1 MEKFTCWS
9 AASVSETVFTDIGAL
24 SRSSDAVFLAAHTP
38 ARVMHLRGPGETIGA
53 GGGEAQVLAA
63 LLDDVG
69 TYPSNT
75 LIAVTGNSG
84 TGKSHIVRWVY
95 AQLRQSRPNLHVLYV
110 PRELSNLRDL
120 LRTLIKGL
128 YPADELGHEMLAR
141 VDHAIGSTTEQ
152 EIASGL
158 RVAMAH
164 ALRWQ
169 FAPIPLAPEETAE
182 ESERRETRELFL
194 GTLQSDGRRRGGLAD
209 MIDIP
214 LIRDHLEREGG
225 TLRVIAGSIAGN
237 ATDRTGSISRFVPD
251 DLNPRGMGK
260 DRDVREFL
268 SSVKNRPGPALALLQ
283 EALDKAFP
291 EFVGLTSGSG
301 ETLDSL
307 FRDARIRLKASGK
320 DLVLLFED
328 LVQFGPID
336 GALYAQFRNQPTDE
350 LAPLRVVFAITS
362 SNWEERGP
370 ETVKRRLRHQF
381 EVLPIQDGLDG
392 AGASDAPIRN
402 FLARYLNLVR
412 VGRAEVEAAWSAA
425 DDESRKSG
433 SWIPNACET
442 REHGRRCRF
451 ADECRPGSGF
461 GSADVPPVGHVGFFP
476 FNESALQRLAR
487 KMGSDAGIPGRL
499 LQVTLEE
506 VLVEAGPH
514 IRNGT
519 YPDRRAEEHFDYRFV
534 TTVPALKRGVAG
546 ETGDRLLRADV
557 IWGDDRQITSSTVLE
572 AFALPPLADGPA
584 PVPDVIWSQ
593 GGQPGNQGAEAQPK
607 PQAERPPLPLLAQ
620 VNAWSQRPAEFLE
633 SSVEQFREWL
643 YRGVFDRLG
652 LDQDLIHVDR
662 GIGKDLLESVLARYS
677 FVFPGAEYGRTPGR
691 DRLKFDITPDEGT
704 VALLIGVMWFHY
716 AGHWQPEAGSWAWP
730 TGFSPGLLQRV
741 TNGYLQR
748 WADKVRAEVVRR
760 TMGPSIRDEVV
771 ALKAIARQCLAEAVP
786 APAPPGG
793 ITAPLAPVATWTLV
807 ELMARSLLSETEK
820 SQWLSDLAAV
830 RQSDDAEPQLVDTI
844 GTRDAEEAA
853 VASPWLT
860 LTAACGDKRAYA
872 ATLAAAA
879 TGLRDA
885 IATAAQEQVQT
896 VQDAVRKMEETLGG
910 TDLDDVAKAAREA
923 GDRALD
929 KHLFRPADGWGRF
942 TRACDLLPTRSAA
955 WDSRSPI
962 VADAG
967 ADLAAEAIRMQSWC
981 RSVIAAG
988 NELEIIQESIAATAR
1003 EARSRLSGSSG
1014 TDDAGD
1020 DLEAKATKAARAI
1033 KTIVGSTEGE
1043 PR

>member
-1 MEKFTCWS
+1 MEKFTCWRP
-9 AASVSETVFTDIGAL
+9 ASVSETVFTDIGAL

-38 ARVMHLRGPGETIGA
+38 SRVTHLRGPGETIGA
-53 GGGEAQVLAA
+53 GGGETQVLAA

-120 LRTLIKGL
+120 LRTLVKGL
-128 YPADELGHEMLAR
+128 YPADEHGHEMLAR

-169 FAPIPLAPEETAE
+169 FAPTPLAQEETADE
-182 ESERRETRELFL
+182 RERRDTRELFL

-237 ATDRTGSISRFVPD
+237 ATDRTGSLSRFVPD
-251 DLNPRGMGK
+251 DLNPRGMGR

-268 SSVKNRPGPALALLQ
+268 SSVKSRPGPALALIQ

-307 FRDARIRLKASGK
+307 FRDARVKLKVSGK

-362 SNWEERGP
+362 SNWEDRGP

-392 AGASDAPIRN
+392 TGTSDAPIRD

-412 VGRAEVEAAWSAA
+412 VGRAEVEEAWSAA

-451 ADECRPGSGF
+451 ADECRPRSGF
-461 GSADVPPVGHVGFFP
+461 GSAEVPPVGHVGLFP
-476 FNESALQRLAR
+476 FNESALRRLAR
-487 KMGSDAGIPGRL
+487 KMGSDAGTPGRL
-499 LQVTLEE
+499 LQVALEE

-519 YPDRRAEEHFDYRFV
+519 YPDRRAEEHFDYRFLS
-534 TTVPALKRGVAG
+534 TVPALKRGVTG
-546 ETGDRLLRADV
+546 EAGDRLLRADV
-557 IWGDDRQITSSTVLE
+557 IWGDDRQIMNSAVLE

-584 PVPDVIWSQ
+584 LVPDVAWSQ
-593 GGQPGNQGAEAQPK
+593 GGEPGNQGAEVQPK

-620 VNAWSQRPAEFLE
+620 VNAWSQRPAEFPE
-633 SSVEQFREWL
+633 SSVEQFRTWL
-643 YRGVFDRLG
+643 YRGVVDRLR
-652 LDQDLIHVDR
+652 LDQDLIHVDQ
-662 GIGKDLLESVLARYS
+662 GIGKDLLESVLVRYS
-677 FVFPGAEYGRTPGR
+677 FVFPNAEYGRTPGR
-691 DRLKFDITPDEGT
+691 DRLRFDITPDEDT
-704 VALLIGVMWFHY
+704 AALLIGVMWFNY
-716 AGHWQPEAGSWAWP
+716 AGHWQSEDGSWAWP
-730 TGFSPGLLQRV
+730 AGFSPGQLQRV
-741 TNGYLQR
+741 TNGYLQH
-748 WADKVRAEVVRR
+748 WADEVRAEVVRR
-760 TMGPSIRDEVV
+760 TLDPSIRDEVM
-771 ALKAIARQCLAEAVP
+771 ALNAIARQCLGVAVP
-786 APAPPGG
+786 ATPPEGT
-793 ITAPLAPVATWTLV
+793 TAPLGPVGTWTLV
-807 ELMARSLLSETEK
+807 EQNALSLLSETEK

-830 RQSDDAEPQLVDTI
+830 RQGDTGEPQLLDTV
-844 GTRDAEEAA
+844 GTRDVVEAA
-853 VASPWLT
+853 IASPWLT
-860 LTAACGDKRAYA
+860 LIAACGDKRTYA

-885 IATAAQEQVQT
+885 IEVAALEQVQT
-896 VQDAVRKMEETLGG
+896 VQDAVREMEQTLGG
-910 TDLDDVAKAAREA
+910 ADLAHVAKAAREA
-923 GDRALD
+923 ADRALD
-929 KHLFRPADGWGRF
+929 KDLFRPADGWGRF
-942 TRACDLLPTRSAA
+942 TRACDALPTRSAA
-955 WDSRSPI
+955 WNSRSPI
-962 VADAG
+962 VINAG
-967 ADLAAEAIRMQSWC
+967 AGVDAEAIRMQSWC
-981 RSVIAAG
+981 RSVVVAG
-988 NELEIIQESIAATAR
+988 NELEVIQGSIAATAR

-1033 KTIVGSTEGE
+1033 KTIVGSAEGE

>member
-1 MEKFTCWS
+1 MERFTCWN
-9 AASVSETVFTDIGAL
+9 AASVSETVFIDIGAL
-24 SRSSDAVFLAAHTP
+24 SRSTDAVFLAAHTP
-38 ARVMHLRGPGETIGA
+38 ARVRHLHGPEEHVGT

-63 LLDDVG
+63 LLADVG

-75 LIAVTGNSG
+75 LIAVTGSSG
-84 TGKSHIVRWVY
+84 SGKSHIVRWVY
-95 AQLRQSRPNLHVLYV
+95 AQLRQSRPDLHVLYV

-128 YPADELGHEMLAR
+128 GLPDEEGQEMLAR
-141 VDHAIGSTTEQ
+141 VEDAIGSTTEP
-152 EIASGL
+152 EIASRL
-158 RVAMAH
+158 RSAMAQ

-169 FAPIPLAPEETAE
+169 FPPVAPASEETAE
-182 ESERRETRELFL
+182 EREHRETREILL
-194 GTLQSDGRRRGGLAD
+194 GTWQPDGRRRGGLAD

-214 LIRDHLEREGG
+214 LIWEHLEREGG

-237 ATDRTGSISRFVPD
+237 AADRNRSLSRFVPD
-251 DLNPRGMGK
+251 DLHPRGMGK

-268 SSVKNRPGPALALLQ
+268 SAVKARPGPALALLQ

-307 FRDARIRLKASGK
+307 FRDARIKLKESGR

-392 AGASDAPIRN
+392 ADASDAPVRD

-442 REHGRRCRF
+442 REHGGRCQF
-451 ADECRPGSGF
+451 ADDCRPGSGF
-461 GSADVPPVGHVGFFP
+461 GSADVPPVGHVGLYP

-487 KMGSDAGIPGRL
+487 KMGADAGTPGRL
-499 LQVTLEE
+499 LHVALEE
-506 VLVEAGPH
+506 VLVEARPH

-519 YPDRRAEEHFDYRFV
+519 YPDRRAEDHFDYHFV
-534 TTVPALKRGVAG
+534 STLPALKRGVAG
-546 ETGDRLLRADV
+546 EAGGRLLRANV
-557 IWGDDRQITSSTVLE
+557 IWGDDRQITSSAVLE
-572 AFALPPLADGPA
+572 AFALPPLADGPG
-584 PVPDVIWSQ
+584 PVPGEPRPQDEE
-593 GGQPGNQGAEAQPK
+593 PGNQSAETPE
-607 PQAERPPLPLLAQ
+607 PQAEREPLPLLVQ

-633 SSVEQFREWL
+633 SSVESFREWL
-643 YRGVFDRLG
+643 YRGVVARLR
-652 LDQDLIHVDR
+652 LDQDLIHVDK

-691 DRLKFDITPDEGT
+691 DRLQFDITPDDET
-704 VALLIGVMWFHY
+704 VALLIGVMWFNY
-716 AGHWQPEAGSWAWP
+716 AGHWQPEAGPWAWP
-730 TGFSPGLLQRV
+730 TGFDPGPLQRV

-748 WADKVRAEVVRR
+748 WADKVRTEVVRR
-760 TMGPSIRDEVV
+760 TLDPSIRDEVV
-771 ALKAIARQCLAEAVP
+771 ALKAIARQCLGEAVP

-793 ITAPLAPVATWTLV
+793 ATAPLGPVGSWALV
-807 ELMARSLLSETEK
+807 ESMARSLLSETEK

-844 GTRDAEEAA
+844 GTGDVEKAA
-853 VASPWLT
+853 VASPWIT

-872 ATLAAAA
+872 ATLAVAA

-885 IATAAQEQVQT
+885 IEVAAQEQVQT
-896 VQDAVRKMEETLGG
+896 VEDAVREMEQTLGG
-910 TDLDDVAKAAREA
+910 ADLADVAKAAREA
-923 GDRALD
+923 GDRALN
-929 KHLFRPADGWGRF
+929 KYLFRPADGWGRF

-962 VADAG
+962 VVDAG
-967 ADLAAEAIRMQSWC
+967 VDVEAETIRMQSWC
-981 RSVIAAG
+981 RSVIVAG
-988 NELEIIQESIAATAR
+988 NELEIIRASIAATAR
-1003 EARSRLSGSSG
+1003 EARSRLSGSPG
-1014 TDDAGD
+1014 TGDAGD
-1020 DLEAKATKAARAI
+1020 DLETKATKAALAI
-1033 KTIVGSTEGE
+1033 KTIVGSAEGE
-1043 PR
+1043 AR

>member
-1 MEKFTCWS
+1 
-9 AASVSETVFTDIGAL
+9 
-24 SRSSDAVFLAAHTP
+24 
-38 ARVMHLRGPGETIGA
+38 
-53 GGGEAQVLAA
+53 
-63 LLDDVG
+63 
-69 TYPSNT
+69 
-75 LIAVTGNSG
+75 
-84 TGKSHIVRWVY
+84 
-95 AQLRQSRPNLHVLYV
+95 
-110 PRELSNLRDL
+110 
-120 LRTLIKGL
+120 
-128 YPADELGHEMLAR
+128 MLAR
-141 VDHAIGSTTEQ
+141 VDAAIGSTTEQ
-152 EIASGL
+152 EIASRLLG
-158 RVAMAH
+158 AMAQ

-169 FAPIPLAPEETAE
+169 FPPAAPAPEETAE
-182 ESERRETRELFL
+182 ERELREIRELLL
-194 GTLQSDGRRRGGLAD
+194 GNWQPDGRRRGGLAD

-225 TLRVIAGSIAGN
+225 TLRVIAGSIAGT
-237 ATDRTGSISRFVPD
+237 AADRNRSLSRFVPD
-251 DLNPRGMGK
+251 DLDPRGIGK
-260 DRDVREFL
+260 DRDVRRFL
-268 SSVKNRPGPALALLQ
+268 SSVKARPGPALALLQ

-307 FRDARIRLKASGK
+307 FRDARIRLKESGR

-350 LAPLRVVFAITS
+350 LAPLRVVFAITT
-362 SNWEERGP
+362 SNWEDRGP

-392 AGASDAPIRN
+392 ADASDAPIRD

-451 ADECRPGSGF
+451 ADECRRGF
-461 GSADVPPVGHVGFFP
+461 GSADVPPVGHVGLFP
-476 FNESALQRLAR
+476 FNESALRRLAR
-487 KMGSDAGIPGRL
+487 KMGADAGTPGRL
-499 LQVTLEE
+499 LQVALEE

-519 YPDRRAEEHFDYRFV
+519 YPDRRAEDHFDYRFRQHAARAQARRGRGSRRP
-534 TTVPALKRGVAG
+534 TPARQRHLGRRPADHEFRGSGSLRAATPGGRRRPGPRRVPAPGRGTRQP
-546 ETGDRLLRADV
+546 ESRKPSRSLRPNGNPCPCSLRSMPGASARRSSWKAQWRTSANGFTAESLTDS
-557 IWGDDRQITSSTVLE
+557 GSTRSSSTSTE
-572 AFALPPLADGPA
+572 
-584 PVPDVIWSQ
+584 
-593 GGQPGNQGAEAQPK
+593 
-607 PQAERPPLPLLAQ
+607 
-620 VNAWSQRPAEFLE
+620 
-633 SSVEQFREWL
+633 
-643 YRGVFDRLG
+643 
-652 LDQDLIHVDR
+652 

-677 FVFPGAEYGRTPGR
+677 FVFLGAEYGRKPGR
-691 DRLKFDITPDEGT
+691 DRLQFDITPDEGT
-704 VALLIGVMWFHY
+704 VSPADRRDVVSLRWPLAARGRILGVARWIL
-716 AGHWQPEAGSWAWP
+716 AGAAAARDQRLPAG
-730 TGFSPGLLQRV
+730 
-741 TNGYLQR
+741 

-760 TMGPSIRDEVV
+760 TLDPSIRDEVV
-771 ALKAIARQCLAEAVP
+771 ALKAIARQCLGEAAP

-793 ITAPLAPVATWTLV
+793 ATAPLEPVGTWTSV
-807 ELMARSLLSETEK
+807 ERMARSLLSETEK

-830 RQSDDAEPQLVDTI
+830 RQSDDAEPQLVDTV
-844 GTRDAEEAA
+844 GTRDAEDAA

-885 IATAAQEQVQT
+885 IAVAAQEQVQT

-910 TDLDDVAKAAREA
+910 AELADVAKAAREA
-923 GDRALD
+923 GDRALN

-967 ADLAAEAIRMQSWC
+967 ADLEAEAIRMQSWC
-981 RSVIAAG
+981 RAVVAAG
-988 NELEIIQESIAATAR
+988 NELEIIQGSIAATAR

-1033 KTIVGSTEGE
+1033 KTIVGSVEGE

>member
-1 MEKFTCWS
+1 MEKFTCWN

-24 SRSSDAVFLAAHTP
+24 SRSTDAVFLAAHTP
-38 ARVMHLRGPGETIGA
+38 ARVMHLRGPEEPVGM

-63 LLDDVG
+63 LLADVG

-95 AQLRQSRPNLHVLYV
+95 AQLRQSRPDLHVLYV

-120 LRTLIKGL
+120 LRTLINGL
-128 YPADELGHEMLAR
+128 DLPDEVGQEILAR
-141 VDHAIGSTTEQ
+141 VDAAIGSTTEQ
-152 EIASGL
+152 EIASRLLG
-158 RVAMAH
+158 AMAQ

-169 FAPIPLAPEETAE
+169 FPPAVAGPEETAE
-182 ESERRETRELFL
+182 EIESRETRELLL
-194 GTLQSDGRRRGGLAD
+194 GDWQPDGRRRGGLAD
-209 MIDIP
+209 MIEVP

-237 ATDRTGSISRFVPD
+237 AADRNRSLSRFVAD
-251 DLNPRGMGK
+251 DLDPRMGK
-260 DRDVREFL
+260 DRDVRRFL
-268 SSVKNRPGPALALLQ
+268 SSVKARPGPALALLQ

-307 FRDARIRLKASGK
+307 FREARIRLKESRR

-328 LVQFGPID
+328 LVQFGPVD

-350 LAPLRVVFAITS
+350 LAPLRVVFAITT
-362 SNWEERGP
+362 SNWEDRGP
-370 ETVKRRLRHQF
+370 ETVKRRLRHRF

-392 AGASDAPIRN
+392 AGASDAPIRD

-412 VGRAEVEAAWSAA
+412 VGRAGVEAAWSAA

-451 ADECRPGSGF
+451 ADECRRGF
-461 GSADVPPVGHVGFFP
+461 GSADVPPVGHVGLFP
-476 FNESALQRLAR
+476 FNESALRRLAR
-487 KMGSDAGIPGRL
+487 KMGADAGTPGRL
-499 LQVTLEE
+499 LQVALEE

-519 YPDRRAEEHFDYRFV
+519 YPDWRAEEHFAYGFV
-534 TTVPALKRGVAG
+534 STVPALKRGVAG
-546 ETGDRLLRADV
+546 EAGDRLLRADI
-557 IWGDDRQITSSTVLE
+557 IWGDDQQITSSVVLE
-572 AFALPPLADGPA
+572 AFALPPLADGA
-584 PVPDVIWSQ
+584 FPVADEPRPQDAEPHNHS
-593 GGQPGNQGAEAQPK
+593 PEAQPK
-607 PQAERPPLPLLAQ
+607 PQTEREPLPLLAQ
-620 VNAWSQRPAEFLE
+620 VNAWSQRPAEFLG
-633 SSVEQFREWL
+633 SSVENFREWL
-643 YRGVFDRLG
+643 YRGVVDRLR
-652 LDQDLIHVDR
+652 LDQEFIHVEE

-677 FVFPGAEYGRTPGR
+677 FVFLGAEYGRKPGR
-691 DRLKFDITPDEGT
+691 DRLEFDITPDEGT
-704 VALLIGVMWFHY
+704 AALLIGVMWFHY
-716 AGHWQPEAGSWAWP
+716 AGNWQPEAGSWAWP
-730 TGFSPGLLQRV
+730 AGFSPGLLQRV
-741 TNGYLQR
+741 TNGYLQD

-760 TMGPSIRDEVV
+760 TLDPSIRDEVV
-771 ALKAIARQCLAEAVP
+771 ALKAIARQCLGEAAP

-793 ITAPLAPVATWTLV
+793 AIAPLEPVGTWTSV
-807 ELMARSLLSETEK
+807 ERMARWLLSETEK

-830 RQSDDAEPQLVDTI
+830 RQSDDAEPQLVDTV
-844 GTRDAEEAA
+844 GTRDAEDAA

-860 LTAACGDKRAYA
+860 LTAACGDRRTYA

-885 IATAAQEQVQT
+885 IAAAAQEQVQT

-910 TDLDDVAKAAREA
+910 AELADVPKAAREA
-923 GDRALD
+923 GDRALNR
-929 KHLFRPADGWGRF
+929 HLFRPAEGWGRF
-942 TRACDLLPTRSAA
+942 TRACELLPTRSAA

-962 VADAG
+962 VADTG
-967 ADLAAEAIRMQSWC
+967 ADLEAEAILMQSWC
-981 RSVIAAG
+981 RAVVAAG
-988 NELEIIQESIAATAR
+988 NELEIIQGSVAATAR
-1003 EARSRLSGSSG
+1003 EARSRLSRSSG
-1014 TDDAGD
+1014 ADDAGNY
-1020 DLEAKATKAARAI
+1020 LEAKATRASRAI
-1033 KTIVGSTEGE
+1033 KTILGSVEGE
-1043 PR
+1043 RR